1 MSSFACLKVSDIIF
15 CLFGVVRH
23 HLLPA
28 WDILMPSFAH
38 SEYSDVISE
47 ECTWSHIVTIVV
59 IHIRPI
65 LHAMGQDDMIT
76 YIQVHTLPVD
86 IRFHDMV

>member
-1 MSSFACLKVSDIIF
+1 MSSFACLEVSDIIF
-15 CLFGVVRH
+15 CLLGVIRH

-47 ECTWSHIVTIVV
+47 ECSWSYMVTIVV
-59 IHIRPI
+59 VIHTYVPFYM
-65 LHAMGQDDMIT
+65 LWAKMI
-76 YIQVHTLPVD
+76 
-86 IRFHDMV
+86 